1 MTLEEFIIAV
11 VRVLGSLPV
20 LWWPFP
26 GAILAVLTDL
36 SDLFLRSYIDLGG
49 VHDYQELDKW
59 LDQVYMLT
67 FLIVALRWQPV
78 PRNVAVVLYAY
89 RLIGFIAF
97 EITGTREILLFF
109 PNLFE
114 LWFLFV
120 AGVQFFKIDF
130 QYTPRRIALAL
141 VPLLALK
148 MFQEYALHFGQ
159 WLDTFTTDEAVDAIW
174 DFLTGPF

>member
-26 GAILAVLTDL
+26 GAIIAVLTDL
-36 SDLFLRSYIDLGG
+36 SDLFLRSYIDAGG

-67 FLIVALRWQPV
+67 FLAVALRWQPA

-89 RLIGFIAF
+89 RLIGFVTF
-97 EITGTREILLFF
+97 EVTGTREVLLFF

-114 LWFLFV
+114 LWFIFV
-120 AGVQFFKIDF
+120 AGVHFFKVDYPF
-130 QYTPRRIALAL
+130 TPRRIAYAL

-148 MFQEYALHFGQ
+148 LFQEYALHFGQ
-159 WLDTFTTDEAVDAIW
+159 WLEGFTAKEAVDAIW
-174 DFLTGPF
+174 DFLTPF